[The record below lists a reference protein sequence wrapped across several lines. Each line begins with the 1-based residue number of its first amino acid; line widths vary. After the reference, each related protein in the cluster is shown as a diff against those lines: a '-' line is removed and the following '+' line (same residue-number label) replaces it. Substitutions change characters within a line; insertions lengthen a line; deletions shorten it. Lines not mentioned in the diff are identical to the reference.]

1 MNKKL
6 LIGAACSVLVVAAL
20 IGLYAVSRP
29 SPPLVLPSPLGAI
42 RSDMTDDES
51 AAFRDALEPFVV
63 PHPAHGPYY
72 FGATCAECHSHPT
85 LGGSSDLRTAAH
97 LGPGPN
103 GGVGYHTHALPG
115 WTITPRP
122 GNASRRVAPP
132 LYGLALV
139 EKIPDETIRT
149 ACSKGTG
156 RFEPAKRLGSS
167 PPNDVARFGY
177 KSYLGTLPDFIG
189 DVLRGAMGVTS
200 SVESTTDEDD
210 FPDPEVDREY
220 VESLAAFVR
229 GLAPPTRDGTDAE
242 GEAVFHELGCASC
255 HVPDMLP
262 AKSVYSD
269 FCLHRMGE
277 GLAEEGVR
285 DRGIL
290 PDEFRTQPLW
300 GIRLRTVLLHDGR
313 ATTFDEAIVAHG
325 GEAESAVAAYKSAP
339 AERRAALHRFLGTL

>member
-1 MNKKL
+1 
-6 LIGAACSVLVVAAL
+6 
-20 IGLYAVSRP
+20 
-29 SPPLVLPSPLGAI
+29 LPFPLGAI
-42 RSDMTDDES
+42 RDDMTYGENV
-51 AAFRDALEPFVV
+51 AFRDGLEPFVA
-63 PHPAHGPYY
+63 PHPALGPYY

-85 LGGSSDLRTAAH
+85 LGGSGDLQTAAH
-97 LGPGPN
+97 VGPGPN
-103 GGVGYHTHALPG
+103 GGIGYHNALPG
-115 WTITPRP
+115 WTVTPRP
-122 GNASRRVAPP
+122 GDATRRVAPP

-139 EKIPDETIRT
+139 EKIPDATIRA

-156 RFEPAKRLGSS
+156 RFEPAKRLGSL
-167 PPNDVARFGY
+167 PANEVARFGL

-200 SVESTTDEDD
+200 TIESTPDEDD

-229 GLAPPTRDGTDAE
+229 GLAPPTRNGTDPE
-242 GEAVFHELGCASC
+242 GEAAFHEFGCASC

-277 GLAEEGVR
+277 GMAEAGVR

-300 GIRLRTVLLHDGR
+300 GIRFRTVLLHDGR
-313 ATTFDEAIVAHG
+313 ATTFEEAIVAHG
-325 GEAESAVAAYKSAP
+325 GEAESAVAAYKGAP
-339 AERRAALHRFLGTL
+339 AERRVALQRFLGTL